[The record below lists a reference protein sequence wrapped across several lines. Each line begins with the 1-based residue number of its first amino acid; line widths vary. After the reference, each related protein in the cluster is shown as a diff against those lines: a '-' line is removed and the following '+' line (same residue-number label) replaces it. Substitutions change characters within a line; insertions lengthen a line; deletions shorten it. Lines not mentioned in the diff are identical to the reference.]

1 MNVLPA
7 KVMEPDVET
16 AVPDLDIGARLAQLR
31 QQQGWTLQQASKRT
45 GVSASALSK
54 IERNELSPTI
64 STLQRVARGYEL
76 DVVALLN
83 DREASRSLPGRR
95 SVTRTN
101 EGRPYQSNSCA
112 NTMLCADLLDKRM
125 TPIRT
130 RVTARSPEEYRSWP
144 VSDAEIFVTVIK
156 GTMVVHS
163 QIYEPLILN
172 AGDSL
177 YYDAGTP
184 HIWTSE
190 GPEDAEVI
198 WVISS

>member
-1 MNVLPA
+1 MNLRSADVLS
-7 KVMEPDVET
+7 KDKDVLGID
-16 AVPDLDIGARLAQLR
+16 VGARLGQLR

-64 STLQRVARGYEL
+64 STLQRVARGYDTDL
-76 DVVALLN
+76 VTLLSG
-83 DREASRSLPGRR
+83 REAALGLPGRR
-95 SVTRTN
+95 SVTRAN
-101 EGRPYQSNSCA
+101 KGRDYQSNSCA
-112 NTMLCADLLDKRM
+112 NSLLCSDLIDKRM

-130 RVTARSPEEYRSWP
+130 IVTARSPDEYRSWP

-163 QIYEPLILN
+163 QIYEPLVLN
-172 AGDSL
+172 QGDSL
-177 YYDAGTP
+177 YYDASSP

>member
-1 MNVLPA
+1 MNVRPA
-7 KVMEPDVET
+7 EVIEPDVET
-16 AVPDLDIGARLAQLR
+16 AMPALDIGARLAQLR

-64 STLQRVARGYEL
+64 ATLQRVAHGYEL

-95 SVTRTN
+95 SVTRAD

-112 NTMLCADLLDKRM
+112 NTVLCADLLDKRM

-177 YYDAGTP
+177 YYDAGSP
-184 HIWTSE
+184 HIWTSQ